1 LAPLEAVAAE
11 INVVVDRYIQQWYAP
26 SLMV

>member
-1 LAPLEAVAAE
+1 LAPLEVVAAE

-26 SLMV
+26 NLMV